1 MLLGFDSTYYERHD
15 GLARDELNQRQK
27 RVDNMGFACSV
38 AQVHD
43 VPHQGIVHVAQQQKC
58 DLILIGSH
66 SKTLAQEVLVGSVS
80 ENVVRHATTPVLLV
94 KLRVVTEMG
103 KKVCEFACN
112 KMPRKVLVPT
122 DLSECANEALEVVRG
137 LRGAGVEELV
147 LRAHRR
153 DLMIESQ
160 LNAESTLQ
168 FDLPIAAHDGHR
180 T

>member
-1 MLLGFDSTYYERHD
+1 M
-15 GLARDELNQRQK
+15 
-27 RVDNMGFACSV
+27 
-38 AQVHD
+38 
-43 VPHQGIVHVAQQQKC
+43 
-58 DLILIGSH
+58 
-66 SKTLAQEVLVGSVS
+66 GSVS

-122 DLSECANEALEVVRG
+122 DFSECANEALEVVRG
-137 LRGAGVEELV
+137 LRGAGVEALV